1 MDFPDGTVVKATS
14 NNGIWAP
21 SLVGKIT
28 SHALCGSTKKK
39 KKKITKQSF
48 TNPIKNEK
56 IKKATR
62 KELGVDDEP
71 TTRLPV
77 RALDRS

>member
-14 NNGIWAP
+14 NKGN
-21 SLVGKIT
+21 L
-28 SHALCGSTKKK
+28 GSIPGWENNIPCAVWLNQK

>member
-1 MDFPDGTVVKATS
+1 MRCVAQP
-14 NNGIWAP
+14 
-21 SLVGKIT
+21 
-28 SHALCGSTKKK
+28 KK

-48 TNPIKNEK
+48 TNPINNEK